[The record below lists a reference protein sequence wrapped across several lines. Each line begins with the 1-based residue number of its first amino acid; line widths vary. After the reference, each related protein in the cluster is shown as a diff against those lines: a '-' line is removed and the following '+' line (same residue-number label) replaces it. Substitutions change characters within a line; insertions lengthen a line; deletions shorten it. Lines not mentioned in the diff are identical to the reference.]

1 MGPVTVETVI
11 SAPREAVFDFVGDLA
26 NHIAFTD
33 HFMTEFRLARAK
45 SDGPGAAARFRLN
58 NPGPKQWAEV
68 QFSVFERPRRIV
80 EEGHSGRFGR
90 NKFWT
95 VWEFIPE
102 GRATRVELTF
112 SSEPATRWDAFK
124 EALGARRWV
133 KGQNK
138 VALGRLRRVFEEQRD
153 EPLARATVAG
163 LEPMKLPRFG
173 DHPKRVQLRA
183 KG

>member
-1 MGPVTVETVI
+1 MGPVTVDTTI

-26 NHIAFTD
+26 NHVAFID
-33 HFMTEFRLARAK
+33 HFASDFRLARAR
-45 SDGPGAAARFRLN
+45 SDGEGAAARFRLE

-95 VWEFIPE
+95 VWEFAPD
-102 GRATRVELTF
+102 GNATRVELTF
-112 SSEPATRWDAFK
+112 WSEPATRWDAFK
-124 EALGARRWV
+124 EALGARSWV
-133 KGQNK
+133 RRQNK
-138 VALGRLRRVFEEQRD
+138 VALARLRRVFED
-153 EPLARATVAG
+153 PPTEPLARATVAG
-163 LEPMKLPRFG
+163 LEPMTLPRFG
-173 DHPKRVQLRA
+173 SHPSRERLEA